1 MTGLSNNCSLANV
14 IFDGRSGKQSS
25 AVLWFNA
32 IVRWFEI
39 PVNIRLQERTEMLAH
54 LQARKPEVPPL
65 ENSVSKNCIAAAEA
79 AELGL

>member
-1 MTGLSNNCSLANV
+1 
-14 IFDGRSGKQSS
+14 
-25 AVLWFNA
+25 
-32 IVRWFEI
+32 
-39 PVNIRLQERTEMLAH
+39 MLAH